1 MAQDGYERSE
11 ISGRIIHRVGGGVWG
26 ETTAAQDHYLAE
38 RAREW
43 LESQFPNCDV
53 SVDEYASGV
62 DTIYGSWPDGQ
73 DASEEIRDAI
83 STEMPTAQWFEMMP
97 AAEEA

>member
-1 MAQDGYERSE
+1 MAQDWYERSE

-26 ETTAAQDHYLAE
+26 ETTAAQDRYLAE

-43 LESQFPNCDV
+43 LERQFPGCDV
-53 SVDEYASGV
+53 TVDENAAGV

-83 STEMPTAQWFEMMP
+83 STEMPTEQWFATMP
-97 AAEEA
+97 SEAEN